1 MKLKMPSKLSNKESR
16 ISDDFVELNKQKI
29 KNKLNSSTYI
39 ILPIVIVLGILIYL
53 VSPISKIN
61 QIKISGNGY
70 VPVNEIKN
78 DLNINSGDSIFKV
91 FGHKKKINENVA
103 KKDHRIKSIDFHFSG
118 FNNLT
123 IKVTPYREIGY
134 ETKGKNQ
141 YLILENGNVTNIAVK
156 DPKDDKMPYIVKFND
171 RSKLREMIQKYLKL
185 PKDIRDNVRVI
196 SFSPTKVYAD
206 ELHVYMRDGNR
217 IIILMSDFNKKMGF
231 YRSIATQLK
240 TKSIINLEVGAYSY
254 PISDQKNET
263 KKSTTKTTLKVNKE
277 TKKSNTKRNQ

>member
-103 KKDHRIKSIDFHFSG
+103 KKDHRIKSIAFHFSG

-171 RSKLREMIQKYLKL
+171 RAKLRKMIQKYLKL

>member
-171 RSKLREMIQKYLKL
+171 RAKLRKMIQKYLKL